1 MGRMILFLDGGY
13 TPAAG
18 NVTCVESIRECTQ
31 KEEFIAVKIEDQM
44 DWDRV
49 YRYLEDAHAIVLA
62 ADVYLDSV
70 SSRVLRFLEKVEQ
83 AVIDGESIGGKF
95 YAILY
100 TELYEGEQTGVA
112 MGVLKNF
119 CEHANITWGRGL
131 GIGGNKVETILERRS
146 LIGFF
151 RKGTTDFRLN
161 FLREHALFIREKI
174 QGTDVYINPDGVSRK
189 GYIRKM
195 NREMKKSNRVKT
207 TRKLNIS

>member
-1 MGRMILFLDGGY
+1 MNRMILFLDGGY

-18 NVTCVESIRECTQ
+18 NATCVESIREYTQ
-31 KEEFIAVKIEDQM
+31 KEEFISVKIDEPM
-44 DWDRV
+44 DWNRV

-70 SSRVLRFLEKVEQ
+70 SSKVLKFLEKVEQ
-83 AVIDGESIGGKF
+83 AVIGGESIGGKF

-100 TELYEGEQTGVA
+100 TELYEGEQTRVA

-131 GIGGNKVETILERRS
+131 GIGGNKVESILNRRCLLGS
-146 LIGFF
+146 FHKNL
-151 RKGTTDFRLN
+151 TDFRLN
-161 FLREHALFIREKI
+161 FLHEHALFIREKI

-195 NREMKKSNRVKT
+195 NQKMKKSNRIKSDQ
-207 TRKLNIS
+207 KLNIS